1 VNGCGGCLNAVMSHE
16 AKSVVLHR
24 GHRNETTTMNN
35 DEIARIKKHANEADE
50 AFLNHLRLM
59 QTASVAELDRL
70 SLRYLDLKMQRDQ
83 AEAALTAALAK
94 PQA

>member
-1 VNGCGGCLNAVMSHE
+1 MSLE
-16 AKSVVLHR
+16 AKSIVPRRVT
-24 GHRNETTTMNN
+24 GTATMNN

-50 AFLNHLRLM
+50 AFLSHLRLM

-70 SLRYLDLKMQRDQ
+70 SLRYLDLKIQRDH

-94 PQA
+94 RQK